1 VDHRD
6 SGPPWTGL
14 RRRPEELTGALLT
27 GAPVHESSPRPLG
40 KNEEL
45 IGVRSR
51 ASPEVEE
58 QRGGR
63 ATAVKVWRCR
73 CSVRALLRRVERGKK
88 RGRCG
93 ETRGWC
99 SPFIGGWGCS
109 GWKCQWVTAGDLRLT
124 PLMAGGC

>member
-14 RRRPEELTGALLT
+14 RRQREELTRALPT

-40 KNEEL
+40 KNEE
-45 IGVRSR
+45 IVGVRSR

-63 ATAVKVWRCR
+63 ATTVKVRR
-73 CSVRALLRRVERGKK
+73 RRYSVRAPLRRGERGKEVG
-88 RGRCG
+88 RGAVKL
-93 ETRGWC
+93 
-99 SPFIGGWGCS
+99 GGG
-109 GWKCQWVTAGDLRLT
+109 AHLL
-124 PLMAGGC
+124 

>member
-14 RRRPEELTGALLT
+14 RLRPEELTGALPT
-27 GAPVHESSPRPLG
+27 GAPVHESLPRPLG

-45 IGVRSR
+45 VGVRPW

-63 ATAVKVWRCR
+63 AMAVKIQQHR
-73 CSVRALLRRVERGKK
+73 CSVRALLRRGERGKEAG
-88 RGRCG
+88 RGAVKL
-93 ETRGWC
+93 
-99 SPFIGGWGCS
+99 GGG
-109 GWKCQWVTAGDLRLT
+109 ARL
-124 PLMAGGC
+124 L